1 MQQQT
6 VPDTYQKPETL
17 DDAAIGE
24 TVQVVGIASRHP
36 ERLIRLSG
44 MGIVPGAT
52 LQVRQRTP
60 ATVLAIGETLL
71 ALDPEITSG
80 ILIRR

>member
-1 MQQQT
+1 MENDSMKQ
-6 VPDTYQKPETL
+6 ETL
-17 DDAAIGE
+17 DDATIGE
-24 TVQVVGIASRHP
+24 DVQVVGIASPHP
-36 ERLIRLSG
+36 DRLVRLSG

-52 LQVRQRTP
+52 IQVRQRTP

-71 ALDPEITSG
+71 ALDPEITAG

>member
-1 MQQQT
+1 MKQQS
-6 VPDTYQKPETL
+6 VPAVQKPETL

-24 TVQVVGIASRHP
+24 KVQVVGIASPHP
-36 ERLIRLSG
+36 ERMIRLSG

-52 LQVRQRTP
+52 VQVRQRTP